1 MSTKKPLCPIC
12 GLFRELPLHLHEL
25 AIYCELLNDEKFV
38 YRFFDKK
45 VEKVSTAKTTSV
57 AKWLRL
63 ASQLESVQ
71 MNTFRYEEAHIYC
84 DPVADELSSN
94 AKHDSSIATQI
105 TRFMFIANALE
116 EAYRLTSD
124 LYEKE
129 YSSLLSSGKKPGRK
143 KNYSAQSAWLLDEI
157 FTSLDIPENYF
168 HKVDG
173 LIDISND
180 YKDIFKVDFKM
191 DLTDRET
198 ASRGFSAVRIIRN
211 HIAHAVF
218 PIVENPEFTWEFDD
232 PKNKKIIL
240 TLLLRASRLAA
251 MNIQVILGFS
261 FKEFKSD
268 SYGYFSE
275 DPDTGEEFK
284 EAFNCGAYLNHLHID
299 QGFGLNESSHWA
311 WRNNVLED

>member
-1 MSTKKPLCPIC
+1 MSTQKPLCPIC

-25 AIYCELLNDEKFV
+25 AIYCELLNDENFV
-38 YRFFDKK
+38 YKLDKNE
-45 VEKVSTAKTTSV
+45 VEKCGTARTTSI

-63 ASQLESVQ
+63 ASQLESVK

-84 DPVADELSSN
+84 EPVADELSSN

-105 TRFMFIANALE
+105 TRFMFISNALE
-116 EAYRLTSD
+116 EAYRLTSH

-129 YSSLLSSGKKPGRK
+129 YSNLLNLGKKPKRQR
-143 KNYSAQSAWLLDEI
+143 NYSAQSAWLFDEI
-157 FTSLDIPENYF
+157 FTSSDLPENYF

-173 LIDISND
+173 LIEISKH
-180 YKDIFKVDFKM
+180 YKNIFKVSFDM
-191 DLTDRET
+191 DLTDTKT

-232 PKNKKIIL
+232 PINKKLIL

-268 SYGYFSE
+268 GYGYFSE

-284 EAFNCGAYLNHLHID
+284 EVFNCGSYLNHLHINQD
-299 QGFGLNESSHWA
+299 FGLNESSHWA
-311 WRNNVLED
+311 WRNDVLEG